1 MKKHVALFSSV
12 LMMSTTLLG
21 AGSVFAASQDITAT
35 PGNTS
40 TNVTATLE
48 LPDNGGT
55 NPTPPNPE
63 PNPEPDPEN
72 PGNKPNNP
80 NKAFGVA
87 YQPNIFSI
95 ESTKLNEAGE
105 QVIPIKM
112 PKNSGTFNVGVKDKT
127 RGTKGWT
134 LKAQLTGNIA
144 SQPGVSIE
152 TKNGS
157 GEVKVNNNGNLE
169 ALTDQQVVGARNV
182 SISGTEA
189 LIMTG
194 QEGKVHNDVYDYDL
208 GNVSLKIA
216 DAKKVQAG
224 THTGSVNWNL
234 SQTPGN

>member
-1 MKKHVALFSSV
+1 MKKHVALFSST

-35 PGNTS
+35 PGSTS

-63 PNPEPDPEN
+63 PNPEN

-80 NKAFGVA
+80 DKAFGIA

-95 ESTKLNEAGE
+95 ESTKLKESGV

-112 PKNSGTFNVGVKDKT
+112 PAKSGTFNVGVKDKT

-134 LKAQLTGNIA
+134 LKAQLTGDIA

-152 TKNGS
+152 TKNDS

-169 ALTDQQVVGARNV
+169 ALTDQQVVGDKNV

-194 QEGKVHNDVYDYDL
+194 QKGKVHNDVYDYDL